1 MQLKLKKKTT
11 SLRKLA
17 TRFIQE
23 EITFRNHVADDHN
36 FLFATYLQNN
46 WYDKTNTTTL
56 KKDTWM
62 SLQHK
67 RLEKVLD
74 TQNIKIACLSDHPDV
89 ILGYAFQDG
98 SKPFCYLKL
107 AWRNHRFLDLK
118 EALLK
123 SLEEDNE

>member
-1 MQLKLKKKTT
+1 MQQHIK
-11 SLRKLA
+11 
-17 TRFIQE
+17 I
-23 EITFRNHVADDHN
+23 RNQVAEDHN

-74 TQNIKIACLSDHPDV
+74 TQDIKIACLSADPDI

-98 SKPFCYLKL
+98 SKPFTYVKL
-107 AWRNHRFLDLK
+107 AWRNNPVNIK
-118 EALLK
+118 EMLLK
-123 SLEEDNE
+123 SLEENNEQR

>member
-1 MQLKLKKKTT
+1 MQFNLKKKVF
-11 SLRKLA
+11 SLKKTA
-17 TRFIQE
+17 KRFRQK
-23 EITFRNHVADDHN
+23 EISIRNHVADDHN

-67 RLEKVLD
+67 RLENVLA
-74 TQNIKIACLSDHPDV
+74 TQNVKIVCLSDDPDI

-98 SKPFCYLKL
+98 SKPFCYVKL
-107 AWRNHRFLDLK
+107 AWRNNPFLDLK
-118 EALLK
+118 ETLLE
-123 SLEEDNE
+123 SLEENNE